1 MSKQVIMDRAFESFG
16 RDGYAETT
24 LKSIA
29 TKAGIKAPSI
39 YAHFASKE
47 ELFLAVYEQAFEAHD
62 EFFAQLAR
70 STADATPIERLHRLL
85 MGISLYYRE
94 HPDLFDFHLRSL
106 IAQPMND
113 MPVKRVF
120 MSSDETL
127 TALITDAYI
136 AGCAERSFTPG
147 DPEAFSALFL
157 TLMDGAFLQLK
168 HYSPDEAQRRLE
180 LTWEQLKA
188 MLSTH
193 QEGPK

>member
-47 ELFLAVYEQAFEAHD
+47 ELFAAVYAQAFEAHSR
-62 EFFAQLAR
+62 FFSELAR
-70 STADATPIERLHRLL
+70 SAADAAPIERLHRLL
-85 MGISLYYRE
+85 TGISVYYRE

-106 IAQPMND
+106 IAPPMND
-113 MPVKRVF
+113 APVKRVF

-127 TALITDAYI
+127 TALITGAYV
-136 AGCAERSFTPG
+136 AGCEEGSFVPG
-147 DPEAFSALFL
+147 DPQGFAALFL

-168 HYSPDEAQRRLE
+168 HYSPEESQRRLE
-180 LTWEQLKA
+180 LTWNQLRT
-188 MLSTH
+188 MLSAP
-193 QEGPK
+193 QEDPK

>member
-1 MSKQVIMDRAFESFG
+1 MSKQVIMEKAFESFG

-47 ELFLAVYEQAFEAHD
+47 ELFAAVYEQAFDAHGR
-62 EFFAQLAR
+62 FFSELAR
-70 STADATPIERLHRLL
+70 SAADATPVERLHRLL
-85 MGISLYYRE
+85 MGVARYYRE

-106 IAQPMND
+106 IAPPMND
-113 MPVKRVF
+113 APAKRVF

-127 TALITDAYI
+127 TALIIDAFT
-136 AGCAERSFTPG
+136 AGCAEGSFTPG

-168 HYSPDEAQRRLE
+168 HYSPTEAQRRLE
-180 LTWEQLKA
+180 LTWQQLKT
-188 MLSTH
+188 MLSTP